1 MSYKEQMMSKDK
13 YWSIFSP
20 QMEAIVFSIL
30 QIFVATC
37 SLLKIEEY
45 VNNSLHLVRKML
57 GYLSTDII
65 CSNRQ
70 TVEL

>member
-30 QIFVATC
+30 QIFVTTC

-45 VNNSLHLVRKML
+45 VNNSVHLVQKML